1 MTCVCQMIPT
11 WYSTCDLLMDVSGV
25 PQLIAYVKYY
35 TQYMTNPIFTMKM
48 YENRLLQQGSDG
60 LVDLGK
66 VKLKIRQKVTYL
78 DV

>member
-1 MTCVCQMIPT
+1 
-11 WYSTCDLLMDVSGV
+11 MDVSGV

-60 LVDLGK
+60 LVDLG
-66 VKLKIRQKVTYL
+66 
-78 DV
+78 